1 MWRERESGDGNGDSL
16 VHPAGS
22 GHEPV
27 DDLLVVYSEED
38 DEGEGDGERD
48 VVPCP
53 AYRQL
58 GRARRR

>member
-1 MWRERESGDGNGDSL
+1 M
-16 VHPAGS
+16 HPTGS

-27 DDLLVVYSEED
+27 GDLLVVYGEED

-48 VVPCP
+48 IVPCP